1 MWALVGIGERPAP
14 RYSARALTA
23 FIPRGLIL
31 SPATEQ
37 RRTHSSEGKFHR
49 IKSSGKTYRFVST
62 HPPAQQGQDALGSV
76 HQPWPLTFFTAGEIL
91 HRSSPGPRLLS
102 QLVPVNFRRKARS
115 VASVGPVPTDRPS
128 STARQTVGLGAVG
141 RGLQGESIVPSACVP
156 SHATHCTVAAL
167 LLCSFCLTLHR
178 TQTREVRTLHL

>member
-76 HQPWPLTFFTAGEIL
+76 LQPWPLPFFTAGEIL

-128 STARQTVGLGAVG
+128 STARQTVGLHLALG
-141 RGLQGESIVPSACVP
+141 RSWSTRREHRPE
-156 SHATHCTVAAL
+156 
-167 LLCSFCLTLHR
+167 LCMYIMYMYARAKANGSCAYEFL
-178 TQTREVRTLHL
+178 EVIRD